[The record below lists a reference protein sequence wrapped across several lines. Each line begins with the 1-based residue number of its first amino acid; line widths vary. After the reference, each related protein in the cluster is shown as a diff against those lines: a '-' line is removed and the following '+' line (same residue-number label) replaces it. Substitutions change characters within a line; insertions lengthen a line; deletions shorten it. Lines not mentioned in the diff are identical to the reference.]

1 MSLATSTDVSAPLAT
16 ASGPSVP
23 DDELIIDA
31 AGASLYWR
39 DVWRYRE
46 LLLFLTWRDI
56 LIRYKQTVIGVA
68 WAVLRPLLMMLV
80 FTFVFGR
87 IAKLN
92 AGGVPYSL
100 LVFA

>member
-1 MSLATSTDVSAPLAT
+1 MSTATSTAISAPVT
-16 ASGPSVP
+16 EVSGPPAP
-23 DDELIIDA
+23 DDELVIDA
-31 AGASLYWR
+31 ATGESLYWR

-46 LLLFLTWRDI
+46 LLLFLTWRDV
-56 LIRYKQTVIGVA
+56 LVRYKQTVIGVA

-92 AGGVPYSL
+92 AGGVPYPL
-100 LVFA
+100 